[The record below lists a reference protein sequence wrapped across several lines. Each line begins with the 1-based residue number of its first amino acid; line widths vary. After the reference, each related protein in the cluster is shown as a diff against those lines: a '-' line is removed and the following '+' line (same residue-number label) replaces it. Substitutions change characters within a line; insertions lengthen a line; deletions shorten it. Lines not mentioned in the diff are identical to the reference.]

1 MEEENKNEQPF
12 EQNGKNLEENKS
24 SAENISV
31 ENIEKIANSEDLFGF
46 DEKNQ
51 NREVVVIYEQPQN
64 GFQDAKNKD
73 KKFALIF
80 SLLGLLFSV
89 FYIGIVF
96 SFIGFVLTMPKIKE
110 IKKSSLVKWSLITSI
125 CGFIISLIFITALNI
140 L

>member
-1 MEEENKNEQPF
+1 MEEENKNEQPI
-12 EQNGKNLEENKS
+12 EQNGKNLEGNKS

-51 NREVVVIYEQPQN
+51 NREVVVICEQPQN

-73 KKFALIF
+73 KKLALIF